1 MLVKG
6 KSKSYKERFVT
17 SMEIP
22 EDLAFQ
28 EALLSVTG
36 STRLCIEN
44 YRSILK
50 YTPCCVLVL
59 TKNGRLLIQGR
70 ALEIQSY
77 SNDEMIISGHISEIN
92 FQN

>member
-1 MLVKG
+1 MSR
-6 KSKSYKERFVT
+6 KSGSYKERFVT

-28 EALLSVTG
+28 EVLLSVTG
-36 STRLCIEN
+36 NTRLCIEN
-44 YRSILK
+44 YRSILR
-50 YTPCCVLVL
+50 YTPCCILVL
-59 TKNGRLLIQGR
+59 TKNGKLLIQGK

-77 SNDEMIISGHISEIN
+77 SNDEMIISGHITEIK